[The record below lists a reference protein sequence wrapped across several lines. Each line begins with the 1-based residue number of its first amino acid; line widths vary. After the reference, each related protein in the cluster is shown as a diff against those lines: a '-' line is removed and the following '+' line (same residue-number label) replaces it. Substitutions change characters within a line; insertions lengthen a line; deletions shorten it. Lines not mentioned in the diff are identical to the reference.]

1 MIIEKIKKIMPK
13 VVKAPLKHLHACAT
27 YDPWFERS
35 WSQEGEDQILRRIFK
50 RREVGFYVDV
60 GAHHPKR
67 FSNTY
72 LFYKR
77 GWHGIN
83 IDAMPGSMKLF
94 DNARPRDINLEM
106 GIGSNAGNLDYY
118 VFNEPALNGFSK
130 ELSEKRHEA
139 DTTDQVREVIKVDVR
154 PLSQVLDCHLSSGQ
168 EIDFMSVDVEGL
180 DFDVLKS
187 NDWSRYRPKFV
198 LAEILGSSLHEIEQT
213 EIGQFMHDQNYMLY
227 AKCMNTVFFKDSL
240 LKWKTTPTGAAP

>member
-1 MIIEKIKKIMPK
+1 MITRLIKLTRGFFSNSIRAFFSF
-13 VVKAPLKHLHACAT
+13 VT
-27 YDPWFERS
+27 WDPWFVRS
-35 WSQEGEDQILRRIFK
+35 WSQEGEDQILHRIFENK
-50 RREVGFYVDV
+50 ADGFYVDV

-72 LFYKR
+72 LFYKK
-77 GWHGIN
+77 GWRGIN
-83 IDAMPGSMKLF
+83 IDAMPGSMRLF
-94 DNARPRDINLEM
+94 DKTRPRDINLEM
-106 GIGSNAGNLDYY
+106 GIGLSDGELDYY

-130 ELSEKRHEA
+130 ELSDQRHEA
-139 DTTDQVREVIKVDVR
+139 DTVYRLQDVLKVQVQ
-154 PLSQVLDCHLSSGQ
+154 PLSQVLDCHLNTNQ

-198 LAEILGSSLHEIEQT
+198 LAEILGSSLHEIEQS
-213 EIGQFMHDQNYMLY
+213 EIGQFMRDQNYVLY

-240 LKWKTTPTGAAP
+240 VQ

>member
-1 MIIEKIKKIMPK
+1 MLQSLNIIRRRIINCFSWDQWVM
-13 VVKAPLKHLHACAT
+13 
-27 YDPWFERS
+27 YS
-35 WSQEGEDQILRRIFK
+35 WSQEGEDLILSRIFGGQA
-50 RREVGFYVDV
+50 VGFYVDI

-77 GWHGIN
+77 GWRGIN
-83 IDAMPGSMKLF
+83 IDAMPSSMKLF
-94 DNARPRDINLEM
+94 DKKRPRDINLEM
-106 GIGSNAGNLDYY
+106 GIGTNVGELDYY
-118 VFNEPALNGFSK
+118 VFNDPALNGFSK
-130 ELSEKRHEA
+130 ELSDQRHEA
-139 DTTDQVREVIKVDVR
+139 DTAYQVREVIKVDVQ
-154 PLSQVLDCHLSSGQ
+154 PLSQVLDCHLNTNQ

-198 LAEILGSSLHEIEQT
+198 LAEILGSSLHEIEQS
-213 EIGQFMHDQNYMLY
+213 EIGQFMRDQNYVLY

-240 LKWKTTPTGAAP
+240 LK